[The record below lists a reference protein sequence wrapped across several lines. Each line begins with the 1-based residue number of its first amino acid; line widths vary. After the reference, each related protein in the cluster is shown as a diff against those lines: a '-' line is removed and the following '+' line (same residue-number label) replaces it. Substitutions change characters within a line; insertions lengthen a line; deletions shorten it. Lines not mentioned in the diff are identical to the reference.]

1 MPGKRSETEYS
12 TAELRRLLLEKYRSI
27 RQDRIERYYQTG
39 RAIRLFPDIET
50 PQLSDFR
57 SEIISDDQREKPKAP
72 LKRRRKIF
80 DRTFLLIEIGLIFV
94 LGFIFITGISSLQS
108 LNREVVQALELP
120 GLTPTPLVRAIVLPS
135 GHTPPTSPGG
145 ARPNDAEIPA
155 HLQPLVQ
162 TYNRIPIPTPA
173 HEHATRIQIPAIGID
188 APVIQGTGW
197 EQLKK
202 GVGQV
207 IGTANPG
214 ENGNLVLS
222 AHNDIFG
229 EIFRYLDQL
238 QRGDQFTVYTNLRAY
253 TYVVTGW
260 EVVEP
265 TRVEVMNPTPNP
277 TATLISCYPY
287 LIDNM
292 RIVVKAKLNES

>member
-108 LNREVVQALELP
+108 LNREVVLRQEVHALTMLKFLHTYSPLFKPTIESPFLP
-120 GLTPTPLVRAIVLPS
+120 
-135 GHTPPTSPGG
+135 
-145 ARPNDAEIPA
+145 
-155 HLQPLVQ
+155 QP
-162 TYNRIPIPTPA
+162 
-173 HEHATRIQIPAIGID
+173 
-188 APVIQGTGW
+188 
-197 EQLKK
+197 
-202 GVGQV
+202 
-207 IGTANPG
+207 
-214 ENGNLVLS
+214 
-222 AHNDIFG
+222 
-229 EIFRYLDQL
+229 
-238 QRGDQFTVYTNLRAY
+238 
-253 TYVVTGW
+253 
-260 EVVEP
+260 
-265 TRVEVMNPTPNP
+265 MNM
-277 TATLISCYPY
+277 LHGFKYR
-287 LIDNM
+287 L
-292 RIVVKAKLNES
+292 